1 MLTFAEIRNTLQAN
15 KLAIL
20 SGGVKLNTTPI
31 SGVRTLGYAQ
41 EVWVI
46 PLAGG
51 ENIKVLPGDVL
62 NVDPAE

>member
-1 MLTFAEIRNTLQAN
+1 MLTFTEIRNTLQAN
-15 KLAIL
+15 KPIIL
-20 SGGVKLNTTPI
+20 TGGVKLNTTPI

-62 NVDPAE
+62 NVDAAT

>member
-1 MLTFAEIRNTLQAN
+1 MLTFNEIITALKAN
-15 KLAIL
+15 RSLIL
-20 SGGVKLNTTPI
+20 TGGVKLNTTPI
-31 SGVRTLGYAQ
+31 SGVRTLGYNQ

-62 NVDPAE
+62 NVDAST